1 MNVITKIKSNKLI
14 QSSLVYSIGIML
26 IRGINFITFPI
37 FSRMLS
43 TSDFGISTIYATW
56 IGFITIFGS
65 LQLNACIATARV
77 DFDGD
82 KYKKLLNTITSFI
95 TITFSILLIMSIMF
109 KDTLGSYMDIDSN
122 FVVLMTVQSFFGA
135 ITSIYTTNLMQQKQ
149 DKKYLKVSLCTT
161 AANIIISMFLVT
173 IMEDNRYV
181 GKILGGAI
189 ATVIFGVIFY
199 LKLIGKRFSIDKE
212 CLSYALKLSLPIVPH
227 ILSHQLLSKVGTLI
241 LNETHGSEVVGIYN
255 FAFNIGL
262 MIQML
267 WSGINSAWVPWLFD
281 HLKEGK
287 DRDIAKAS
295 KVYIAFFTLITVGI
309 IMTIPEIAYILA
321 PKEYWEGIYIIPLI
335 VLSYYFVFLYSFPV
349 NLEFYHK
356 DTKYIPIGTVG
367 SAIINI
373 ILSLI
378 FVPRYGLLAAAS
390 ATLISYVALFIFH
403 YIVATKLMNQ
413 KDVNTRYYLI
423 GIAVVSV
430 TMIGFYLV
438 QNQILVRYGV
448 IGVMGL
454 GVVAFRNKIV
464 EAFK

>member
-1 MNVITKIKSNKLI
+1 MNITSILNSNKLI
-14 QSSLVYSIGIML
+14 KSSLIYSVGL
-26 IRGINFITFPI
+26 ILIKGINFITFPI

-77 DFDGD
+77 DFDED
-82 KYKKLLNTITSFI
+82 KYKRLLSTITSFI
-95 TITFSILLIMSIMF
+95 TITFSILLIISIF
-109 KDTLGSYMDIDSN
+109 LKDTLGNYMDIDSN

-149 DKKYLKVSLCTT
+149 DKKYLRVSLCTT
-161 AANIIISMFLVT
+161 VVNIVISIALVS
-173 IMEDNRYV
+173 IMKENRYI
-181 GKILGGAI
+181 GKILGGII
-189 ATVIFGVIFY
+189 ATSILGVIFY
-199 LKLIGKRFSIDKE
+199 LKLIGEKFSIDKE
-212 CLSYALKLSLPIVPH
+212 CLNYALKLSLPIIPH
-227 ILSHQLLSKVGTLI
+227 VLSHQLLSKVGALI
-241 LNETHGSEVVGIYN
+241 LNETHGSETVGIYN

-267 WSGINSAWVPWLFD
+267 WTGINSAWVPWLFD
-281 HLKEGK
+281 HLKAYREK
-287 DRDIAKAS
+287 DIAKAS
-295 KVYIAFFTLITVGI
+295 KVYIAFFTVITVGI
-309 IMTIPEIAYILA
+309 ILTIPEIAYILA
-321 PKEYWEGIYIIPLI
+321 PREYWGGIYIIPLI

-356 DTKYIPIGTVG
+356 NTKYIPIGTVG

-403 YIVATKLMNQ
+403 YIVVTKLMKQ
-413 KDVNTRYYLI
+413 TDVNTRYYLI
-423 GIAVVSV
+423 GIVVVCV
-430 TMIGFYLV
+430 TMLGFYSI
-438 QNQILVRYGV
+438 QDYILVRYGL
-448 IGVMGL
+448 IALMGL
-454 GVVAFRNKIV
+454 GIIIFRNKIIEV
-464 EAFK
+464 FK

>member
-1 MNVITKIKSNKLI
+1 MEIITKIRSNKLI

-26 IRGINFITFPI
+26 IKGINFITFPI

-43 TSDFGISTIYATW
+43 TSDFGIATVYSTW
-56 IGFITIFGS
+56 IEFITIFGS
-65 LQLNACIATARV
+65 FQLNACIATARI
-77 DFDGD
+77 DFDKD

-95 TITFSILLIMSIMF
+95 TITFTVLLIISILF
-109 KDTLGSYMDIDSN
+109 KDMLGRYMDIDSN

-149 DKKYLKVSLCTT
+149 DKKYLKVSLWTT
-161 AANIIISMFLVT
+161 VTNIMISMFLVT
-173 IMEDNRYV
+173 IMKDNRYI

-189 ATVIFGVIFY
+189 ATGLFGMIFY
-199 LKLIGKRFSIDKE
+199 FKLIGRKFFIDKE

-241 LNETHGSEVVGIYN
+241 LNETHGSETVGIYN

-267 WSGINSAWVPWLFD
+267 WTGINSAWVPWLFD
-281 HLKEGK
+281 HLKANEEE
-287 DRDIAKAS
+287 DIAKAS
-295 KVYIAFFTLITVGI
+295 KIYIAFFTLITVGI
-309 IMTIPEIAYILA
+309 ILTIPEIAYILA
-321 PKEYWEGIYIIPLI
+321 PKEYWGGIYIIPLI

-349 NLEFYHK
+349 NLEFYYK
-356 DTKYIPIGTVG
+356 NTKYIPIGTVG
-367 SAIINI
+367 SAVINI

-378 FVPRYGLLAAAS
+378 LVPRYGLLAAAS

-403 YIVATKLMNQ
+403 YIVVTKLIKQ
-413 KDVNTRYYLI
+413 KDLNTKYYLV
-423 GIAVVSV
+423 GIVVV
-430 TMIGFYLV
+430 CITMLGFYLV
-438 QNQILVRYGV
+438 QDQILIRYGLIAIMGMGSV
-448 IGVMGL
+448 I
-454 GVVAFRNKIV
+454 FRNKIV